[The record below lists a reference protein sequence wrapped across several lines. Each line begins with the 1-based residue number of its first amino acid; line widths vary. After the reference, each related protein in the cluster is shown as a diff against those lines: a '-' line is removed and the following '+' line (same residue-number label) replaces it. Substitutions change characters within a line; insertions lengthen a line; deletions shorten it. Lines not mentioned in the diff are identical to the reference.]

1 MLLVCAATDQPLT
14 STQPFPPDT
23 HFPMGSRGCWPG
35 GLARA
40 GDPRADTQAV
50 RTDAGPPTPP
60 AGIPA
65 ATVRQLS
72 GGACGLRPS
81 LVGPRPPLPRPP
93 APPPPPRRRTSY
105 PASQQ
110 LVGRDPQRP
119 PVDGV
124 RVPGAS
130 IRVRLEH
137 FWGCQRRDRENVTAP
152 HSSHAPPVR
161 AGTQGRGPQL
171 LGPRSQRASCLPPL
185 WAASRLENKGQSP
198 QVLWGGRGG
207 ERPQRRSWRSVN
219 HSARGASG
227 LQTRVKTKIQTPE
240 GMGNFGK
247 RHCS

>member
-1 MLLVCAATDQPLT
+1 MCCHRSAADLDTALPPRHPLPHGKQGSAGPGGWLVLGTRELTHRPCALTPGLRLLPPGSLLPPCASSVAGCAACAPASWD
-14 STQPFPPDT
+14 
-23 HFPMGSRGCWPG
+23 PG
-35 GLARA
+35 PHCHA
-40 GDPRADTQAV
+40 
-50 RTDAGPPTPP
+50 
-60 AGIPA
+60 
-65 ATVRQLS
+65 
-72 GGACGLRPS
+72 
-81 LVGPRPPLPRPP
+81 PPL
-93 APPPPPRRRTSY
+93 PPRRRTSY

-130 IRVRLEH
+130 VRVRLEH
-137 FWGCQRRDRENVTAP
+137 FWGCQRQDRENVTAR

-161 AGTQGRGPQL
+161 AGTQERGPSFWDREASV
-171 LGPRSQRASCLPPL
+171 PRASRL

-198 QVLWGGRGG
+198 QVRWGGRGS

-227 LQTRVKTKIQTPE
+227 LQTHVKTKIQTPE
-240 GMGNFGK
+240 GMGNFDK

>member
-1 MLLVCAATDQPLT
+1 MCAATDQPLT

-81 LVGPRPPLPRPP
+81 LVGPGPPLPRPP
-93 APPPPPRRRTSY
+93 APPRRRTSY

-130 IRVRLEH
+130 VRVRLEH

-161 AGTQGRGPQL
+161 VGTQGRGPSFWDREARV
-171 LGPRSQRASCLPPL
+171 PR
-185 WAASRLENKGQSP
+185 ASRLCGPRAGLRTRGSHPRSAGVGGAAKGP
-198 QVLWGGRGG
+198 RGG
-207 ERPQRRSWRSVN
+207 
-219 HSARGASG
+219 AGGA
-227 LQTRVKTKIQTPE
+227 
-240 GMGNFGK
+240 
-247 RHCS
+247 